1 MRCKKQIS
9 SYALHRHLARWL
21 QIVIGWSVHFPFP
34 RSSYVLSGRSAF
46 KRRIFVGHCLSE
58 ILVLA
63 VFVRGQQLTEARSGL
78 ALPNAPILQQ
88 PFSNALEADYSP
100 GRPSRTALSRANG
113 GDPGFPGSDACA
125 NPAEP
130 ADRRSQT
137 EWSFGKKLA
146 AEVEGRVALVSE
158 PGLNEY
164 LNRLLQTIVLNSHL
178 RGCFTLKVVNDVEA
192 NAYSFPGGFLYVTT
206 AMILSA
212 ENEAQLIA
220 TLAHETGHVAARHLT
235 KIVARKRIW
244 MICSVAGGPV
254 GYALGQRLAPLFVLK
269 LSRNAEFEADGLALK
284 YLAASGYDP
293 TELAGLLQ
301 HAFQQEGKP
310 ESFLARLFDTH
321 PPTDIRV
328 RRLSRAA
335 GRLLTA
341 TDYIVDTNEF
351 HEVQNQVA
359 ELMGVTVSG
368 FHRNIIAGDETKESD

>member
-1 MRCKKQIS
+1 
-9 SYALHRHLARWL
+9 
-21 QIVIGWSVHFPFP
+21 
-34 RSSYVLSGRSAF
+34 VLSGRSAF
-46 KRRIFVGHCLSE
+46 KRRILVGCWLSE
-58 ILVLA
+58 LLVLA
-63 VFVRGQQLTEARSGL
+63 VFARGQQLTEARSSL
-78 ALPNAPILQQ
+78 ALPDAPILHQ
-88 PFSNALEADYSP
+88 PFTNALEADYSP
-100 GRPSRTALSRANG
+100 GQSSRTALFRANG
-113 GDPGFPGSDACA
+113 GGPGFPSSDACA

-130 ADRRSQT
+130 VDRRWQT
-137 EWSFGKKLA
+137 EWSVGKKVA
-146 AEVEGRVALVSE
+146 AEVERRVALVSE

-178 RGCFTLKVVNDVEA
+178 RGCFIVKVVNDVEV

-220 TLAHETGHVAARHLT
+220 TLAHETGHVTARHLT

-244 MICSVAGGPV
+244 TIVSVFGGPV
-254 GYALGQRLAPLFVLK
+254 GYALGQRLAPLFILK

-301 HAFQQEGKP
+301 HTFQQQGKP
-310 ESFLARLFDTH
+310 TPFLTRLFDTH
-321 PPTDIRV
+321 PPTDTRV
-328 RRLSRAA
+328 RRMARGA
-335 GRLLTA
+335 GRLLTE

-351 HEVQNQVA
+351 HEAQRQVA

-368 FHRNIIAGDETKESD
+368 SAATD